1 MASRIGTQQPKTT
14 EIVVTFISNDE
25 MKRYGWDE
33 YRHDFPEIV
42 NKRHFIYR
50 KNGNFIPA
58 YMIKKE
64 YTLKEGCKK
73 FPELFL

>member
-1 MASRIGTQQPKTT
+1 MGLISTQQPKTT
-14 EIVVTFISNDE
+14 EIVITFISNDE
-25 MKRYGWDE
+25 MKRYGWAE

-50 KNGNFIPA
+50 KNGKFVAA

-64 YTLKEGCKK
+64 YTLEEGRKK